1 MDRDR
6 KVYQIVGFQNSGKT
20 TLMEGIINYWSKH
33 DLKVGTI
40 KHHGHGGKPRKRV
53 AEKDTYKHLNAGAS
67 IVACE
72 GEGELVLLKQNL
84 NWSLVD
90 IIQFYENF
98 SLDFILIEGYKY
110 EDYPKAVLIRG
121 EEDTYLLDQLSNIQA
136 ILTWVPLKNTYPYKI
151 FSIKQKEEFIKWLFT
166 QYN

>member
-20 TLMEGIINYWSKH
+20 TLMESIINYWSKH

-40 KHHGHGGKPRKRV
+40 KHHYHGGKPRKRV
-53 AEKDTYKHLNAGAS
+53 AEKDTDKHLNAGAS

-72 GEGELVLLKQNL
+72 GEGELVLLKQYL

>member
-20 TLMEGIINYWSKH
+20 TLMESIINYWSKH

-40 KHHGHGGKPRKRV
+40 KHHGHGGKTRKRV
-53 AEKDTYKHLNAGAS
+53 AEKDTDKHLNAGAS